1 MPRNNITRHANAGTP
16 TESALYTLGTW
27 WVLEYRLSCLQKA
40 THHQENLHMKTSTL
54 NRNNISPE
62 VAELVVRLVSLIPWP
77 VRRQAM
83 GDVVLTILD
92 GKPRVAED
100 EFGWNRSSVALGIKE
115 FESGITCINDLS
127 ERHKPKSE
135 EKNPKLLESIR
146 KIMEPCSQAEPRL
159 RTTMLYTKMTARAVY
174 NALVAEGWPEE
185 SLPAVRTLSNILN
198 RQNYRLR
205 TVQKTKVEKKRQKQM
220 PSSTMFGK

>member
-1 MPRNNITRHANAGTP
+1 
-16 TESALYTLGTW
+16 
-27 WVLEYRLSCLQKA
+27 
-40 THHQENLHMKTSTL
+40 MKTSTL

-100 EFGWNRSSVALGIKE
+100 VFGWNRSAVALGIKE
-115 FESGITCINDLS
+115 FESGIACINDIS

>member
-1 MPRNNITRHANAGTP
+1 
-16 TESALYTLGTW
+16 
-27 WVLEYRLSCLQKA
+27 
-40 THHQENLHMKTSTL
+40 MKPSTL
-54 NRNNISPE
+54 NRNNIAPE
-62 VAELVVRLVSLIPWP
+62 VVELIVRLVSSIPWP
-77 VRRQAM
+77 ARRQAM
-83 GDVVLTILD
+83 GDVVLTILN

-115 FESGITCINDLS
+115 FESGIACINDLS
-127 ERHKPKSE
+127 ERHKPKFE

-159 RTTMLYTKMTARAVY
+159 RTTLLYTNMTAQAVY

-205 TVQKTKVEKKRQKQM
+205 TVQKTKVEKKQQKQM
-220 PSSTMFGK
+220 PSSTMSGK

>member
-1 MPRNNITRHANAGTP
+1 
-16 TESALYTLGTW
+16 
-27 WVLEYRLSCLQKA
+27 
-40 THHQENLHMKTSTL
+40 MKTSTL